1 MNKNKFALDNIIS
14 LENVKDSYLYQKPK
28 EALKNFFWC
37 QFETEGGYNDE
48 NDEEMYCYVL
58 LSYAEYD
65 YLDGLCRLVNIDIE
79 NYSPMKY
86 HLPNNDIRGITYS
99 YCLCN
104 LPDRYFNYAD
114 FKKLRHRVIKELI
127 NGKLIQFNL
136 DRKTFWVTP
145 ENYFKIICQ
154 LCVFTKSYIL
164 RKTQA
169 INKLENLFL
178 KKSFYK
184 INDIVKEKTS
194 TDKLKKFLWRLS
206 KLKFLSDLRK
216 TADIVNKGNAKND
229 LKILFKRNVFH
240 KIHIAI
246 FDEFSNKKKFENKD
260 NELTKSKRNRSRSIS
275 VDRNKL
281 DNSKN
286 KEGEN
291 IQNINNLKK
300 ITNSNTNQNINNT
313 DENIEKENDAIKL
326 DENVTAAKNFKN
338 FLEEDKQSTI
348 NEKQIESET
357 AKSATLNLT
366 TSTTNKKTTLEII
379 KNKIEDNTNDFRPIE
394 AIEKEKNNLNNTN
407 TANLNPNKTD
417 RNEQIKDETATIANN
432 NNQTKESWLK
442 IGFGSFLIFLGIAML
457 LSLSLSQGIVI
468 PFLINLLPISTFT
481 AKITLAV
488 VGSILAVRGII
499 LFVSGIRNIYK
510 NKNGSGSKNLTS
522 FKINTEKKRLNDMKK
537 IEQFMKY
544 QRNLTENGNISRG
557 SEA

>member
-1 MNKNKFALDNIIS
+1 MSNIIRFDK
-14 LENVKDSYLYQKPK
+14 VQDSYLYNKSK

-58 LSYAEYD
+58 ISYAEYN
-65 YLDGLCRLVNIDIE
+65 YLNDLCRLVNIDIE

-216 TADIVNKGNAKND
+216 TADI
-229 LKILFKRNVFH
+229 
-240 KIHIAI
+240 
-246 FDEFSNKKKFENKD
+246 
-260 NELTKSKRNRSRSIS
+260 
-275 VDRNKL
+275 
-281 DNSKN
+281 
-286 KEGEN
+286 
-291 IQNINNLKK
+291 
-300 ITNSNTNQNINNT
+300 
-313 DENIEKENDAIKL
+313 
-326 DENVTAAKNFKN
+326 
-338 FLEEDKQSTI
+338 
-348 NEKQIESET
+348 
-357 AKSATLNLT
+357 
-366 TSTTNKKTTLEII
+366 
-379 KNKIEDNTNDFRPIE
+379 
-394 AIEKEKNNLNNTN
+394 
-407 TANLNPNKTD
+407 
-417 RNEQIKDETATIANN
+417 
-432 NNQTKESWLK
+432 
-442 IGFGSFLIFLGIAML
+442 
-457 LSLSLSQGIVI
+457 
-468 PFLINLLPISTFT
+468 
-481 AKITLAV
+481 
-488 VGSILAVRGII
+488 
-499 LFVSGIRNIYK
+499 
-510 NKNGSGSKNLTS
+510 
-522 FKINTEKKRLNDMKK
+522 
-537 IEQFMKY
+537 
-544 QRNLTENGNISRG
+544 
-557 SEA
+557 